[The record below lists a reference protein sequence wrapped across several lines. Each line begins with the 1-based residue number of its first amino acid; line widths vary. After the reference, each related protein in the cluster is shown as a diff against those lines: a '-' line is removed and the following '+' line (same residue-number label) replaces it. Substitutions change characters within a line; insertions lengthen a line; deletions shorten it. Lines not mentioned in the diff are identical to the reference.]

1 MPMTAAKQ
9 LLHEVIERLT
19 DEQAISVLAYA
30 KSLLGES
37 EVDIP
42 SVDDLEAIKRGL
54 ADIRAGRVRSWEDLR
69 DELLREE

>member
-1 MPMTAAKQ
+1 MTATKQ

-19 DEQAISVLAYA
+19 EEQAISVLAYA

-37 EVDIP
+37 GVDIP
-42 SVDDLEAIKRGL
+42 SEDDLEAIKRGL

-69 DELLREE
+69 DELLREQE